1 MTTMPRYKV
10 TYEVDTDDSDSAV
23 MADEGR
29 ELIHV
34 YLLDEPE
41 YDPGEDGDRTCPT
54 CATSVPIGDGDTPD
68 ECPACNKMLEPIEEV
83 V

>member
-1 MTTMPRYKV
+1 MPRYKV
-10 TYEVDTDDSDSAV
+10 TYEIDTDDTDSAV

-41 YDPGEDGDRTCPT
+41 DEEDCQQQ
-54 CATSVPIGDGDTPD
+54 V
-68 ECPACNKMLEPIEEV
+68 NLL
-83 V
+83 

>member
-1 MTTMPRYKV
+1 MPRYKV
-10 TYEVDTDDSDSAV
+10 TYEIDTDDTDSAV

-41 YDPGEDGDRTCPT
+41 DEEDCQQQVNTT
-54 CATSVPIGDGDTPD
+54 DGTDVITAQP
-68 ECPACNKMLEPIEEV
+68 
-83 V
+83 

>member
-1 MTTMPRYKV
+1 MPRYKV
-10 TYEVDTDDSDSAV
+10 TYEIDTDDSDSAV

-41 YDPGEDGDRTCPT
+41 DEEDCQQQVNTT
-54 CATSVPIGDGDTPD
+54 DGTDVITAQP
-68 ECPACNKMLEPIEEV
+68 
-83 V
+83 